1 LQVYDWYTHAETLRR
16 PTPRPP
22 HCSDLG
28 AIKLAAAHRRSDA
41 RRRGRAAVHQYLAAV
56 ERGWREM
63 KGALP
68 LRPACHHREER
79 IRGHVQRC
87 WSALLLIRVAEIST
101 RPADLAHPAPPARP
115 AVAGHPRHRLRQGRP
130 ALTPSHKSIP
140 TALHLP
146 WPPAWSPSQP
156 PTPDPSPQISAAWN
170 RPTQQPLSA
179 SAQPKGPF
187 VPVCVLTRYGVSA
200 KVRNPYRQCRT
211 T

>member
-1 LQVYDWYTHAETLRR
+1 VANRSVPLVHMAICPECRSRQAESGLVDSVYAGQRLAVSREPNFAVYDWYTHAETLRR

-22 HCSDLG
+22 HCFDLG
-28 AIKLAAAHRRSDA
+28 AIKSAAAHRQSDA

-101 RPADLAHPAPPARP
+101 RPTWRTL
-115 AVAGHPRHRLRQGRP
+115 RHQLDRL
-130 ALTPSHKSIP
+130 
-140 TALHLP
+140 
-146 WPPAWSPSQP
+146 
-156 PTPDPSPQISAAWN
+156 
-170 RPTQQPLSA
+170 
-179 SAQPKGPF
+179 
-187 VPVCVLTRYGVSA
+187 
-200 KVRNPYRQCRT
+200 
-211 T
+211 